1 MQRRPQ
7 SSRARKPPPSKDVP
21 EPTVLQRH
29 PLADLSEEEAEKV
42 AADEMPKV
50 TPEELAATRVKEL
63 HGRTRPWQVEV
74 DDRSLPFASR
84 SGAALARVR
93 YQRELAVAR
102 EIDDRATGRGLSEEA
117 AREAA
122 EQESPRVPPE
132 ELAAAHVRGP
142 YDGTR
147 PWQASVDG
155 GQQSFASRSGAALAW
170 VRYRRELA
178 AARERDDRATGRGL
192 SEEAAREAAEQESPR
207 VPPEELAAA
216 HVRGPYDGTRPW
228 QASVDGGQQS
238 FASRSGA
245 ALAWVRYRREL
256 AAARERDDPPAAE
269 ALECAA
275 AEGLVLQK
283 KRRADVECY
292 EGVYRANADKYGAFV
307 LPPNVE
313 RREYLGQ
320 FSCPEAAALCI
331 ARHLATLTHVCG
343 FVATCHCRFASA
355 EELLDHRRHFHLCQ
369 STGVRLVDAGK
380 EPGAADGA
388 GSSSQLG
395 LMPKADFLAAM
406 GLPGL

>member
-122 EQESPRVPPE
+122 ELESPRVPPE
-132 ELAAAHVRGP
+132 ELAAAHVSGP

-147 PWQASVDG
+147 PWRASVG
-155 GQQSFASRSGAALAW
+155 GVSLRFASRTGAALAW
-170 VRYRRELA
+170 VRY
-178 AARERDDRATGRGL
+178 
-192 SEEAAREAAEQESPR
+192 Q
-207 VPPEELAAA
+207 
-216 HVRGPYDGTRPW
+216 
-228 QASVDGGQQS
+228 
-238 FASRSGA
+238 
-245 ALAWVRYRREL
+245 REL

-355 EELLDHRRHFHLCQ
+355 EELLDHRRHFHLRQ

-388 GSSSQLG
+388 GSSSQLA
-395 LMPKADFLAAM
+395 LMSKTDFLAAM